1 MDNYSDFFIDFA
13 KNCSKTQKKSFKKS
27 EIITTYIA
35 KRNQFCLLLSGEAN
49 LIRYDFNGNRTIV
62 EHFSTGAI
70 FGEIFYTVNTNNEL
84 FVEAKKN
91 STVMFFSYDN
101 VENKCDTNCTFH
113 NKLIQTLPSLF
124 LNQIIELNMRI
135 ELLSKRTIREK
146 LLAYFDIMSKKRLSK
161 TFTIPLTYTDLADYL
176 GIDRSAMQRE
186 LKNLKEDN
194 LIKTNNKKI
203 TLNY

>member
-1 MDNYSDFFIDFA
+1 MQHFFCIIANINNFTNKNIKDVFIYGQLFRLFIDFA

-84 FVEAKKN
+84 FVEAKK
-91 STVMFFSYDN
+91 
-101 VENKCDTNCTFH
+101 
-113 NKLIQTLPSLF
+113 
-124 LNQIIELNMRI
+124 
-135 ELLSKRTIREK
+135 
-146 LLAYFDIMSKKRLSK
+146 
-161 TFTIPLTYTDLADYL
+161 
-176 GIDRSAMQRE
+176 
-186 LKNLKEDN
+186 
-194 LIKTNNKKI
+194 KI
-203 TLNY
+203 VQ

>member
-84 FVEAKKN
+84 FVEAKKIVQWCFL
-91 STVMFFSYDN
+91 VM
-101 VENKCDTNCTFH
+101 
-113 NKLIQTLPSLF
+113 
-124 LNQIIELNMRI
+124 
-135 ELLSKRTIREK
+135 
-146 LLAYFDIMSKKRLSK
+146 IM
-161 TFTIPLTYTDLADYL
+161 
-176 GIDRSAMQRE
+176 
-186 LKNLKEDN
+186 
-194 LIKTNNKKI
+194 
-203 TLNY
+203 